1 MSRLLCAL
9 GLGALLIALSNC
21 RGSQHSADE
30 RYYLVATNV
39 KLPYWQQVAAGL
51 TRAAAE
57 LGVSAEIVGP
67 DTYDPKAEHEQFTE
81 VLTHKPAGILVS
93 ASDPNLLTAD
103 IDAAITQRIPVITV
117 DSDAPG
123 SKRLTF
129 IGTDNYKAGVT
140 GGQQA
145 AKWLKFR
152 GAVVVYTIPAQ
163 NNLYERMHGYSDVF
177 ANYPQIK
184 ISEVIDTKGDP
195 RIAFDRTM
203 ELLDTGTRVDAFVCL
218 VSFACPEVAEVLE
231 RKKVT
236 GKVVLAMDTDD
247 RTLEGIQ
254 KGVISATIA
263 QKPFTMAFFG
273 LKVLDDLYH
282 HPPSS
287 LLTNWANDSF
297 SPVPNFVDTGT
308 TLIHRENVDRF
319 ITERTNSTRK

>member
-1 MSRLLCAL
+1 MLRLLCAL
-9 GLGALLIALSNC
+9 GLGALLLALSDC
-21 RGSQHSADE
+21 RSSQHSLDE
-30 RYYLVATNV
+30 KYYLVATNV

-51 TRAAAE
+51 AKAAAE
-57 LGVSAEIVGP
+57 LGVRAEVVGP
-67 DTYDPKAEHEQFTE
+67 ETYDPKAQHEQFTE
-81 VLTHKPAGILVS
+81 ALKRKPSGVLVS

-103 IDAAITQRIPVITV
+103 INAAITQGIPVITV
-117 DSDAPG
+117 DSDAPA

-140 GGQQA
+140 GGQQV

-152 GAVVVYTIPAQ
+152 GVVVVYTIPMQ

-184 ISEVIDTKGDP
+184 ISGVIDTKGDP
-195 RIAFDRTM
+195 GIAFDRTM
-203 ELLDTGTRVDAFVCL
+203 ELLDSGTRVDAFVCL
-218 VSFACPEVAEVLE
+218 VSFACPEVAEVLT

-236 GKVVLAMDTDD
+236 GKVVVAMDTDD

-254 KGVISATIA
+254 KGVILATIA

-273 LKVLDDLYH
+273 LKVLDDLHH

-287 LLTNWANDSF
+287 LMTNWANDSF
-297 SPVPNFVDTGT
+297 SPVPIFVDTGT
-308 TLIHRENVDRF
+308 TLIHRENVERF
-319 ITERTNSTRK
+319 INERAYATKR

>member
-1 MSRLLCAL
+1 
-9 GLGALLIALSNC
+9 
-21 RGSQHSADE
+21 
-30 RYYLVATNV
+30 V

-51 TRAAAE
+51 ASAAAK
-57 LGVSAEIVGP
+57 LGVNAEAVGP
-67 DTYDPKAEHEQFTE
+67 DTYDPKAEHEQFTA
-81 VLTHKPAGILVS
+81 VLARKPAGILVS
-93 ASDPNLLTAD
+93 AGDPNLLKPD
-103 IDAAITQRIPVITV
+103 IDAAITQGIPVITV

-129 IGTDNYKAGVT
+129 IGTDNYKAGVI
-140 GGQQA
+140 GGQLA
-145 AKWLKFR
+145 AKLLKFR

-184 ISEVIDTKGDP
+184 ISAVIDTKGDP
-195 RIAFDRTM
+195 GFVFDKTT
-203 ELLDTGTRVDAFVCL
+203 ELLDSGTRVDAFVCL
-218 VSFACPEVAEVLE
+218 VSFACPEVADVLG

-254 KGVISATIA
+254 KGVISGTIG

-273 LKVLDDLYH
+273 LKMLDDLHH

-287 LLTNWANDSF
+287 LMINWANDSF
-297 SPVPNFVDTGT
+297 SPVPIFIDTGT
-308 TLIHRENVDRF
+308 TVIHRENVDRF
-319 ITERTNSTRK
+319 IQERNSSARK

>member
-1 MSRLLCAL
+1 MSRLLRPL
-9 GLGALLIALSNC
+9 GLGVLLLALSAC
-21 RGSQHSADE
+21 RSSQHSPDE
-30 RYYLVATNV
+30 KYYLVATNV

-51 TRAAAE
+51 SRAAAQ
-57 LGVSAEIVGP
+57 LGVSAETIGP

-81 VLTHKPAGILVS
+81 VLKRTPAGILVS

-103 IDAAITQRIPVITV
+103 IDAAITQHIPVITV

-123 SKRLTF
+123 SKRRTF

-140 GGQQA
+140 GGQQV

-152 GAVVVYTIPAQ
+152 GAVVVYTIPTQ

-184 ISEVIDTKGDP
+184 ISGVIDTKGDP
-195 RIAFDRTM
+195 GIAFDRTM

-218 VSFACPEVAEVLE
+218 VSFACPEVAEVLT

-236 GKVVLAMDTDD
+236 GKVVVAMDTDD
-247 RTLEGIQ
+247 RTLQGIQ

-273 LKVLDDLYH
+273 LKMLDDLH
-282 HPPSS
+282 HPPPPS
-287 LLTNWANDSF
+287 LMTNWANDSF
-297 SPVPNFVDTGT
+297 SPVPIFVDTGIA
-308 TLIHRENVDRF
+308 LISGENVERF
-319 ITERTNSTRK
+319 INERAYSTKR